1 MIVPIIKARVNVEKF
16 FSDVKPDKIR
26 KMAVNKEWAMAIS
39 WIMSPYL
46 GRCVETKP

>member
-16 FSDVKPDKIR
+16 FSDVKPAKIR
-26 KMAVNKEWAMAIS
+26 KKEVSKEWVMAIS